1 MAILE
6 NINDI
11 QDLKKLNYDNMA
23 QLAAEIRS
31 FLVENVSE
39 TGGHLASNLGAVEL
53 TLALHK
59 VFCSPE
65 DNIVFDVGHQ
75 SYVHKILTGRKNAFK
90 TLRQHGGLSGFPKV
104 TESKHDV
111 FNSGHA
117 SNSISVALGIA
128 EANRL
133 MQKDNHSIAVLGDG
147 ALTGGLCYE
156 ALNNAGRSKANLI
169 VILNDNEMS
178 ISPNVGSMTNYLT
191 KLRTGKKYTNMK
203 RSVKAKLIRNKV
215 GKKLYAFLDKTKD
228 GVRRLLLAPTLFE
241 ELGFTYIGPIDGH
254 NIQNLCTV
262 FERAK
267 DLNKPVFIH
276 LYTQKGRGY
285 PFAEQ
290 APDLYHGTGPFDIKI
305 PLQPKEQV
313 TFSSVCGKS
322 LLQAAAQKENVVAIS
337 AAMADAT
344 GLSPFAKAYPD
355 RFFDVG
361 ISEAHAVT
369 FGAGLAVKG
378 YFPAVCIYSTFMQR
392 AYDSILHDMALQP
405 HVSALL
411 CLDRAGLVGEDGE
424 THHGIFDVAY
434 LSHIPG
440 IEIFTPYTA
449 QGLEAVIRHAATEQK
464 SVYAVRYPRG
474 SAVSGSEVENVYMP
488 EQLRTGEK
496 VTVVSHSR
504 MTSVVQETKFDG
516 DHFHLNC
523 IKPIPTEEI
532 IKSLKKTGRLVT
544 VEDNQIKG
552 GMGMLLAE
560 ELTKA
565 GFTAYKQLPLGID
578 DSFVTHGSVQEL
590 LCDLKLDA
598 KSLETQIE
606 EFIQ

>member
-6 NINDI
+6 NINSTEDV
-11 QDLKKLNYDNMA
+11 KKLNYDNLT

-31 FLVENVSE
+31 FLVDNVSK
-39 TGGHLASNLGAVEL
+39 TGGHLASNLGIVEL

-59 VFCSPE
+59 VFNSPN
-65 DNIVFDVGHQ
+65 DSIVYDVGHQ
-75 SYVHKILTGRKNAFK
+75 SYVHKILTGRKDAFK

-104 TESKHDV
+104 SESEHDT

-117 SNSISVALGIA
+117 SNSISVALGFA

-133 MQKDNHSIAVLGDG
+133 LQKNNHAIAVLGDG
-147 ALTGGLCYE
+147 ALTGGLSYE

-203 RSVKAKLIRNKV
+203 RSVKAKLIKNKV
-215 GKKLYAFLDKTKD
+215 GKKVYGFLDRAKD

-241 ELGFTYIGPIDGH
+241 ELGFTYVGPIDGH

-290 APDLYHGTGPFDIKI
+290 APHLYHGTGPFDVTK
-305 PLQPKEQV
+305 PVQASKSE
-313 TFSSVCGKS
+313 TFSSVCGKTLLS
-322 LLQAAAQKENVVAIS
+322 LGEQKKNLVAVS

-344 GLSPFAKAYPD
+344 GLLPFANQYPE

-369 FGAGLAVKG
+369 FSAGLAAKG

-411 CLDRAGLVGEDGE
+411 CLDRAGLVGADGE
-424 THHGIFDVAY
+424 THHGIFDISY
-434 LSHIPG
+434 LSHIPNV
-440 IEIFTPYTA
+440 EIFTPYTA
-449 QGLEAVIRHAATEQK
+449 EGMEQAIKLAVTEQK
-464 SVYAVRYPRG
+464 KVYAVRYPRG
-474 SAVSGSEVENVYMP
+474 GTVHGETVSDIYAP
-488 EQLRTGEK
+488 EQLRKGEK
-496 VTVVSHSR
+496 VTVVTCSR
-504 MTSVVQETKFDG
+504 MTSVVKEVPFDG

-523 IKPIPTEEI
+523 IKPIKFDEI
-532 IKSLKKTGRLVT
+532 IKSLEKTGKLVT
-544 VEDNQIKG
+544 VEDNMIKG

-560 ELTKA
+560 ELVKA
-565 GFTAYKQLPLGID
+565 GFTAYGHLPLGID
-578 DSFVTHGSVQEL
+578 DTFVTHGSVDEL

-598 KSLETQIE
+598 KSLETRIE
-606 EFIQ
+606 EFIK